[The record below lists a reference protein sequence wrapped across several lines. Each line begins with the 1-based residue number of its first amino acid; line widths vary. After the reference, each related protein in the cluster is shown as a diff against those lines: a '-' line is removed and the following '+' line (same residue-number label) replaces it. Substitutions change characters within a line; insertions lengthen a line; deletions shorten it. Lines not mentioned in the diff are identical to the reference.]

1 MHLFSFQT
9 LQKIFL
15 GVGLAGLAVSCVM
28 TGKFGAT
35 MSSAHALGL
44 VLVTIMAAFIMPAI
58 RFVREAGIGRF
69 GGNMLMM
76 IGVFFLGVEFFS
88 DLGYTIGTREK
99 STSEASVQQTAYKVQ
114 QDRLSDSR
122 KNVSLWTKQL
132 EDLKAANGWVATVS
146 ADGLR
151 AQLAVMDKDIELETS
166 RGGCKSKCRALMAKK
181 ADVENKIATA
191 EEASSY
197 AEKIAAAQRLADSAT
212 DKAVETKDG
221 FSAVTSQ
228 TAFVA
233 QLFGIASGD
242 DAQAALNPD
251 QTRMTL
257 TQILVGFFIA
267 LSITALPAMAFY
279 FAFFGKRPE
288 FAEADVWAKQD
299 ARNQAAKAANAR
311 QSHADAAALAAYR
324 TRHAADAGSLS
335 SNIHISDERG
345 IAELKKVLASHAD
358 RALSILQPNVG
369 DFA

>member
-1 MHLFSFQT
+1 MHKSPASFQI

-15 GVGLAGLAVSCVM
+15 GLGAAGLLVSCAM
-28 TGKFGAT
+28 TAKFGAT
-35 MSSAHALGL
+35 MSTAHAFGL

-58 RFVREAGIGRF
+58 RFVKEAGVSRSGC
-69 GGNMLMM
+69 NVLMALG
-76 IGVFFLGVEFFS
+76 IFFLGVEFFS

-99 STSEASVQQTAYKVQ
+99 STVEASVQKTAYKIQ

-132 EDLKAANGWVATVS
+132 EDLKAASPWVASVS

-151 AQLAVMDKDIELETS
+151 AQLAVMDKDIELETR
-166 RGGCKSKCRALMAKK
+166 RGGCGVKCRGLMAKK

-191 EEASSY
+191 EEVNSY

-212 DKAVETKDG
+212 DKAVDTKEG

-228 TAFVA
+228 TSFVA
-233 QLFGIASGD
+233 QLYGIATGD

-267 LSITALPAMAFY
+267 LSVTALPATAFY
-279 FAFFGKRPE
+279 FGFFGKRIE
-288 FAEADVWAKQD
+288 TAEAESIWERQAK
-299 ARNQAAKAANAR
+299 RNVEKVRAVP
-311 QSHADAAALAAYR
+311 SELAAYGGHLKSEIR
-324 TRHAADAGSLS
+324 ID
-335 SNIHISDERG
+335 DERG
-345 IAELKKVLASHAD
+345 LNRFKEEIASHAD
-358 RALSILQPNVG
+358 RALALLNPRVG
-369 DFA
+369 AAA